1 MSLLKVNKLKC
12 HYLTDSNTV
21 KAVDGISFEIE
32 EGEILGIVG
41 ESGSGK
47 TTVALGI
54 MGLLPENTAI
64 FGEILYREEVLSSLP
79 EPEMDKLRW
88 KDIAI
93 VFQNSLEV
101 MNPVMRVGVQVTE
114 PMIRHLDISSEMAR
128 SKCADLFRTVGLD
141 PKWMDSYPHQLS
153 GGMRQR
159 VLLAMALSCDPKLLI
174 LDEVTSALDAFTRK
188 EIRDLL
194 VDLQKKNG
202 YTMLM
207 ISHDIT
213 FVSSV
218 ASRIAVMYSGRV
230 VESGPVKDILVSPR
244 HPYTRGLVHST
255 PDIFV
260 YKDLWGIPGDIPA
273 GDGFKGCPFSPRC
286 TQKIEIC
293 SKASP
298 ALMPAGDGREIACHR
313 GGIAN
318 LLEARDLNFNYRLP
332 NGKYLQA
339 VDNVNLEVREGE
351 VLAIV
356 GQTGSGKSTL
366 AHLLANVIKPESGE
380 VLFMDGNVSRGN
392 YGKRFNGIQI
402 VFQDPFSSTSS
413 RFTVLDAVKEPL
425 YINKIGSNGD
435 RLQMVKN
442 ALELVRLPSTDN
454 FLSKYCGEL
463 SGGQRQ
469 RVALAR
475 AMVMQPKLLIA
486 DEITSALDVSTSA
499 NVLRLLKGLQ
509 NRRGFA
515 MIYISHDLSL
525 TLKIADRIAVMN
537 SGKIVE
543 MGNSHDVMLSPSHEY
558 TKRLVGSRIGLCCHN
573 N

>member
-1 MSLLKVNKLKC
+1 MSLLKINDLKC
-12 HYLTDSNTV
+12 HYQTDICSV

-47 TTVALGI
+47 TTIALGI
-54 MGLLPENTAI
+54 IGLLPENTVI
-64 FGEILYREEVLSSLP
+64 SGEIFYRGHMLSSLP
-79 EPEMDKLRW
+79 ETGMDRFRW

-93 VFQNSLEV
+93 VFQNGLEV
-101 MNPVMRVGVQVTE
+101 LNPVMKVGFQVTE
-114 PMIRHLDISSEMAR
+114 PMMKHLDINPDKAR
-128 SKCADLFRTVGLD
+128 SKCADLFRTVNLD

-194 VDLQKKNG
+194 VELQKKNG

-218 ASRIAVMYSGRV
+218 ASRVAVMYSGRV
-230 VESGPVKDILVSPR
+230 VETGPVKDILVSPR

-260 YKDLWGIPGDIPA
+260 YKDLWGIPGDVPA
-273 GDGFKGCPFSPRC
+273 GADFKGCPFSPRC
-286 TQKIEIC
+286 IQKIKKCNE
-293 SKASP
+293 APP
-298 ALMPAGDGREIACHR
+298 ALIPISGGREIACHR
-313 GGIAN
+313 GGIAGLLKAQN
-318 LLEARDLNFNYRLP
+318 LSYSYRLP
-332 NGKYLQA
+332 NGQYLKA
-339 VDNVNLEVREGE
+339 VDNVDLEVREGE

-366 AHLLANVIKPESGE
+366 AHILANVIKPESGE
-380 VLFMDGNVSRGN
+380 VLFIDENTSKGN
-392 YGKRFNGIQI
+392 YGNRLNGIQI
-402 VFQDPFSSTSS
+402 VFQDPFSSTSN
-413 RFTVLDAVKEPL
+413 RFTVLDAIKEPL
-425 YINKIGSNGD
+425 DINKIGSKED

-442 ALELVRLPSTDN
+442 ALELVHLPGTDN

-525 TLKIADRIAVMN
+525 TLKIADRIAVMDQ
-537 SGKIVE
+537 GKIVE
-543 MGNSHDVMLSPSHEY
+543 TGNSHDVMLSPSDEY
-558 TKRLVGSRIGLCCHN
+558 TKRLVGSKIPV
-573 N
+573 

>member
-1 MSLLKVNKLKC
+1 MSLLKINGLKC
-12 HYLTDSNTV
+12 HYQTDNNTV
-21 KAVDGISFEIE
+21 KAVDGVSFEIE

-47 TTVALGI
+47 TTAALSI

-64 FGEILYREEVLSSLP
+64 TGEITYKDNVISSLS
-79 EPEMDKLRW
+79 ESEMDRFRW

-93 VFQNSLEV
+93 VFQNGIEV
-101 MNPVMRVGVQVTE
+101 LNPVMKVGVQVME
-114 PMIRHLDISSEMAR
+114 PMLKHLDISPDEAR
-128 SKCADLFRTVGLD
+128 SKCEYLFRTVHLE

-159 VLLAMALSCDPKLLI
+159 VLLAMALSCNPKLLI

-194 VDLQKKNG
+194 VELQKKNG

-218 ASRIAVMYSGRV
+218 ASKVAVMYLGRV
-230 VESGPVKDILVSPR
+230 VETGPVKDILVSPR

-260 YKDLWGIPGDIPA
+260 YKDLWGIPGDISA
-273 GDGFKGCPFSPRC
+273 GTQFNGCPFFSRC
-286 TQKIEIC
+286 NQKTNKCNE
-293 SKASP
+293 SAP
-298 ALMPAGDGREIACHR
+298 ELVPVDGGREIACHR
-313 GGIAN
+313 GGVAG
-318 LLEARDLNFNYRLP
+318 LLQARDLNYSYRLP
-332 NGKYLQA
+332 DGQYLKA
-339 VDNVNLEVREGE
+339 VNDVDLEIMEGE

-366 AHLLANVIKPESGE
+366 AHILANVIKPETGDVSFMGE
-380 VLFMDGNVSRGN
+380 NASNGCYGN
-392 YGKRFNGIQI
+392 KLNGIQI
-402 VFQDPFSSTSS
+402 VFQDPFNSTSN
-413 RFTVLDAVKEPL
+413 RFTVLDAIKEPL
-425 YINKIGSNGD
+425 DINKIGTREE
-435 RLQMVKN
+435 RLEMAKN
-442 ALELVRLPSTDN
+442 VLELVHLPATDD

-486 DEITSALDVSTSA
+486 DEVTSALDVSTSA
-499 NVLRLLKGLQ
+499 NVMRLLKGLQ

-515 MIYISHDLSL
+515 MIYISHDLSM

-537 SGKIVE
+537 HGKIVE
-543 MGNSHDVMLSPSHEY
+543 MGNSHEVMLSPSDEY
-558 TKRLVGSRIGLCCHN
+558 TKRLVDSKIPV
-573 N
+573 